1 LCFLKKDRILN
12 SIGNIMSIEREQL
25 FAIIKQRLPS
35 NVSFIEEIADV
46 LDISYDAM
54 YRRLKGKTVLSFSE
68 AIQLAKYYK
77 VSLNSLYDVEKEE
90 NLFVLKRSSDNSFK
104 GLTNFFDVIA
114 NSATT
119 FSKFKT
125 PDILYAAKEIPIY
138 YLPENSLYT
147 KFKLFI
153 FSNVHGEK
161 EVVNNHSSLKK
172 FQPPVYLLESVS
184 RFRKVFKNTTTTEIW
199 NDTTINSTLYQIY
212 YFYELKM
219 IEKEEAL
226 QLCRELE
233 EIIEGVENQALNET
247 VDEYHSKKYELYYNK
262 LINLNN
268 TVFFRSENIQTLI
281 VPYTTLSYL
290 RIDDE
295 KTCKEIEQYFKKQ
308 LQFSKKISGEAEVER
323 QLFFTSMYEK
333 IDQLK
338 KQIEVKSLISFM

>member
-1 LCFLKKDRILN
+1 
-12 SIGNIMSIEREQL
+12 MSIEREQL
-25 FAIIKQRLPS
+25 FAIIKQRLPE

-68 AIQLAKYYK
+68 AIHLAKHYK

-114 NSATT
+114 NSAAI
-119 FSKFKT
+119 FSKFKN
-125 PDILYAAKEIPIY
+125 PDVLYAAKEIPIY
-138 YLPENSLYT
+138 YLPDNSLYT

-153 FSNVHGEK
+153 FSNVHAEK
-161 EVVNNHSSLKK
+161 EVVNNHSSLKD
-172 FQPPVYLLESVS
+172 FHPPEYLLSSVNT
-184 RFRKVFKNTTTTEIW
+184 FRKTFKKATTTEIW

-226 QLCRELE
+226 QICTELE
-233 EIIEGVENQALNET
+233 QVIESIESQAINET
-247 VDEYHSKKYELYYNK
+247 VDEFHAKRYELYYNK

-268 TVFFRSENIQTLI
+268 TVFFRSESIQTLI

-290 RIDDE
+290 RIEDE
-295 KTCKEIEQYFKKQ
+295 KTCKEIAQYFTKQ
-308 LQFSKKISGEAEVER
+308 LQFSKKISGKAEVER

>member
-1 LCFLKKDRILN
+1 
-12 SIGNIMSIEREQL
+12 MSIEREQL
-25 FAIIKQRLPS
+25 FAIIKQRLPD

-90 NLFVLKRSSDNSFK
+90 NLFVLKRCSDNSFE
-104 GLTNFFDVIA
+104 GLTNFFNVIA
-114 NSATT
+114 ASATI

-125 PDILYAAKEIPIY
+125 PDLLYAAKEIPIY

-153 FSNVHGEK
+153 LSNVHADK
-161 EVVNNHSSLKK
+161 EVVNNHRSLKE
-172 FQPPVYLLESVS
+172 FHPPMHLLTSVNT
-184 RFRKVFKNTTTTEIW
+184 FRKAFKNATTTEIW

-219 IEKEEAL
+219 IDKEDAL
-226 QLCRELE
+226 QLCLELE
-233 EIIEGVENQALNET
+233 QIIEEVESQSVNEY
-247 VDEYHSKKYELYYNK
+247 VDGYESKKYELYYNK

-308 LQFSKKISGEAEVER
+308 LQFSKKISGKAEVER